1 MRFPRPAE
9 LWKAQMKHIFTEP
22 YESGRTVKDRAR
34 HPTLPGVFP
43 TRKATT
49 PWVRTRLPL
58 MADGLIH
65 LETDPRVVRIAV
77 YPPKLE
83 YSVWHD
89 ISRRSKVRTVSPDV
103 AVLEDDGHVTVI
115 EYVPVAIQD
124 ECAGFVERVRVL
136 KQIYREEHG
145 CGYAVH
151 SELSI
156 RIEPRMANLRRQYE
170 HSFVDDQPALEAVR
184 DALYRYGLPS
194 TIGTVR
200 SAVSLPPPVY
210 QVLGRAS
217 EAVFTRAL
225 EEIDRHFTALMQLAH
240 RGEVEIDLSRH
251 YDDSSVVRWP
261 RYRSKEGAR

>member
-1 MRFPRPAE
+1 MR
-9 LWKAQMKHIFTEP
+9 HIFTEP
-22 YESGRTVKDRAR
+22 YEPGRTVKDRAR

-43 TRKATT
+43 TRKANTS
-49 PWVRTRLPL
+49 WVRTRLPL

-124 ECAGFVERVRVL
+124 ERAGFAERVL

-156 RIEPRMANLRRQYE
+156 RIEPRMTNLRRQYE
-170 HSFVDDQPALEAVR
+170 HSFVDDRPALEAVR
-184 DALYRYGLPS
+184 DALYRHGLPS
-194 TIGTVR
+194 TIGAVR
-200 SAVSLPPPVY
+200 AAVSLPPSVY
-210 QVLGRAS
+210 QVLGRTNA
-217 EAVFTRAL
+217 AVFTRTL

-240 RGEVEIDLSRH
+240 RGEIEIDLSRH

-261 RYRSKEGAR
+261 RHRLKENVR